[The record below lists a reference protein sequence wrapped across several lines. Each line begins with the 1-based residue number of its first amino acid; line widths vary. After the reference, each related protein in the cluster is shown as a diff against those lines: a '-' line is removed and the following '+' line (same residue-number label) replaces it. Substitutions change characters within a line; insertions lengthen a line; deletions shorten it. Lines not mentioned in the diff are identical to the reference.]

1 MKTTQD
7 AFSCGSCGVVAGA
20 SEHTGLWGPT
30 VAALLCRTSS
40 RHREVS
46 TPGATK
52 PRVWAINGDFLTL
65 RPSGV
70 ARYAREVTLALDA
83 LIAENHPL
91 TRDLEL
97 GILAPRQPGNPF
109 PLRAIP
115 LRIVPE
121 FRRPRLPQFWVQMQL
136 PRHVTGGLL
145 SFCNL
150 APVVIRRHIVC
161 IHDLHTWLMP
171 NSYGRLFRWT
181 HRAVLPILGRRA
193 SRVTTVSSLSR
204 DHLVRFGIAPAEKI
218 VVTNNGSDHVA
229 RWRPDLAKPGLAGD
243 RPFVL
248 CLGRSQRYK
257 NMELMLKIAQPLD
270 ALGLDICMAGD
281 VDAGTLRQ
289 YRTDMPVNVRLIGR
303 ISDDQ
308 FAKLLAQAL
317 CFIFPSRIEG
327 FGLPAVEAMAVGC
340 PVIASSAPCLPE
352 VCGKAA
358 FYAHPD
364 DAAAWVDAIRRVK
377 ADGDLR
383 QRMIDDGYARA
394 HTFSWRGIAE
404 TYLRLMTE
412 VDGGDLPPEQECGVV
427 PVVRRRPSDTLA
439 HKMNSH
445 PTVHQRGL

>member
-1 MKTTQD
+1 MWT
-7 AFSCGSCGVVAGA
+7 
-20 SEHTGLWGPT
+20 
-30 VAALLCRTSS
+30 
-40 RHREVS
+40 
-46 TPGATK
+46 
-52 PRVWAINGDFLTL
+52 INGDFLALQPT
-65 RPSGV
+65 GV

-91 TRDLEL
+91 TGDLEL
-97 GILAPRQPGNPF
+97 GILAPGQPHEPL

-150 APVVIRRHIVC
+150 APVVTRRHIVC

-181 HRAVLPILGRRA
+181 HQAILPILGRRA
-193 SRVTTVSSLSR
+193 SRVMTVSSLSR
-204 DHLVRFGIAPAEKI
+204 DHLIRFGIAPAEKI
-218 VVTNNGSDHVA
+218 VVAYNGSDHVV
-229 RWRPDLAKPGLAGD
+229 RWRPDLAKPSLAGD

-257 NMELMLKIAQPLD
+257 NVELVLKIAQPLA

-281 VDAGTLRQ
+281 VDARTLQQ
-289 YRTDMPVNVRLIGR
+289 YCADTPANVRLCGR
-303 ISDDQ
+303 ISDDE

-327 FGLPAVEAMAVGC
+327 FGLPAVEAMALGC

-358 FYAHPD
+358 LYAHPD
-364 DAAAWVDAIRRVK
+364 NSAAWVDAIRRVK
-377 ADGDLR
+377 ADGALR
-383 QRMIDDGYARA
+383 QQMIDDGYVLARS
-394 HTFSWRGIAE
+394 FSWRRTAE
-404 TYLRLMTE
+404 TYLRVMMQ
-412 VDGGDLPPEQECGVV
+412 VDGGGDLPQEQERARCL
-427 PVVRRRPSDTLA
+427 P
-439 HKMNSH
+439 
-445 PTVHQRGL
+445 